1 MGILEHFG
9 HTIQQD
15 ASDAADRMSDIQ
27 TFKTSKK
34 FINFKNLEYL
44 KK

>member
-27 TFKTSKK
+27 TFKNS
-34 FINFKNLEYL
+34 KNLLIL
-44 KK
+44 KI